1 MTDNTKTTDE
11 LGSRATDEVGA
22 RTLTEADLT
31 AIRDAVLDTVPISF
45 MDTQKIVLENKQ
57 LKEESLRLKGW
68 IALLVD
74 KIKDETGLFKHTVE
88 DLKPGHQA

>member
-1 MTDNTKTTDE
+1 MVDELKSTDE
-11 LGSRATDEVGA
+11 MGA

-31 AIRDAVLDTVPISF
+31 AIKEAVFKTVPINL

-74 KIKDETGLFKHTVE
+74 KIKDETGLFKHTVD
-88 DLKPGHQA
+88 DLKPGQQA